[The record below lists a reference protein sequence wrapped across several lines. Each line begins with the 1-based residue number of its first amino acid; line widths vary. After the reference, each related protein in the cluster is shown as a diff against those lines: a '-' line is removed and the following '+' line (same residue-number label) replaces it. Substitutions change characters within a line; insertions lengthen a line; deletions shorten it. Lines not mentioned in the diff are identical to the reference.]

1 MGKKYKIIYADPPW
15 QYRVYSKKGKSRS
28 AENHYHTMNID
39 DIRSLPVGEI
49 ADDDCVL
56 FLWITFPC
64 LKEGISV
71 MESWGFTYKTC
82 GFNWIKRNKKK
93 DTYFMGLGFWTRS
106 NSEVCLIGTKGHPK
120 RVSKAV
126 PQVCDARVMEH
137 SRKPSEIRDR
147 IVELCGDV
155 PRIELF
161 ARETVKG
168 WDCLGDEIDG
178 EDIRDAL
185 VEVINDEC
193 CFSMLSAIFFL
204 NTSASFKDSAT
215 LFLSDLLLPHSL

>member
-15 QYRVYSKKGKSRS
+15 QYRVYSKKEKGRS

-82 GFNWIKRNKKK
+82 GFNWVKRNKKK

-137 SRKPSEIRDR
+137 SRKPSEVRER

-161 ARETVKG
+161 AREAVKG
-168 WDCLGDEIDG
+168 WDCFGDEIDG
-178 EDIRDAL
+178 ADINFAL
-185 VEVINDEC
+185 KEVIKDEC
-193 CFSMLSAIFFL
+193 
-204 NTSASFKDSAT
+204 
-215 LFLSDLLLPHSL
+215 

>member
-1 MGKKYKIIYADPPW
+1 MGKKYKVIYADPPW
-15 QYRVYSKKGKSRS
+15 QYRVYSKKGQGRS

-39 DIRSLPVGEI
+39 DIRSLPVANI

-82 GFNWIKRNKKK
+82 GFNWVKRNKKK

-126 PQVCDARVMEH
+126 SQICDARVMAH
-137 SRKPSEIRDR
+137 SKKPDEIRKR

-161 ARETVKG
+161 ARETAEG
-168 WDCLGDEIDG
+168 WE
-178 EDIRDAL
+178 
-185 VEVINDEC
+185 
-193 CFSMLSAIFFL
+193 
-204 NTSASFKDSAT
+204 
-215 LFLSDLLLPHSL
+215 LPWR

>member
-1 MGKKYKIIYADPPW
+1 MGKKYKVIYADPPW
-15 QYRVYSKKGKSRS
+15 QYRVYSKKGQGRS

-39 DIRSLPVGEI
+39 DIRSLPVADI

-82 GFNWIKRNKKK
+82 GFNWVKRNKKK

-120 RVSKAV
+120 RVSKSV
-126 PQVCDARVMEH
+126 SQICDSRVMAH
-137 SRKPSEIRDR
+137 SKKPDEIRKR

-161 ARETVKG
+161 ARKTADG

-178 EDIRDAL
+178 KDIRDAL
-185 VEVINDEC
+185 KGVIENEC
-193 CFSMLSAIFFL
+193 
-204 NTSASFKDSAT
+204 
-215 LFLSDLLLPHSL
+215 

>member
-1 MGKKYKIIYADPPW
+1 MGKKYKVIYADPPW
-15 QYRVYSKKGKSRS
+15 QYRVYSKKGQGRS

-39 DIRSLPVGEI
+39 DIRSLPVADI

-82 GFNWIKRNKKK
+82 GFNWVKRNKKK

-126 PQVCDARVMEH
+126 SQICDSRVMAH
-137 SRKPSEIRDR
+137 SKKPDEIRKR

-155 PRIELF
+155 PRI
-161 ARETVKG
+161 
-168 WDCLGDEIDG
+168 
-178 EDIRDAL
+178 
-185 VEVINDEC
+185 
-193 CFSMLSAIFFL
+193 
-204 NTSASFKDSAT
+204 
-215 LFLSDLLLPHSL
+215 

>member
-15 QYRVYSKKGKSRS
+15 QYRVYSKKGKGRS

-39 DIRSLPVGEI
+39 DIRLLPVGEI

-82 GFNWIKRNKKK
+82 GFNWVKRNKKK

-137 SRKPSEIRDR
+137 SRKPSEVRER

-161 ARETVKG
+161 AREAVKG
-168 WDCLGDEIDG
+168 WDCFGDEIDG
-178 EDIRDAL
+178 ADIRDAL
-185 VEVINDEC
+185 KEVIKDEC
-193 CFSMLSAIFFL
+193 
-204 NTSASFKDSAT
+204 
-215 LFLSDLLLPHSL
+215 

>member
-15 QYRVYSKKGKSRS
+15 QYRVYSKKGKGRS

-39 DIRSLPVGEI
+39 DIRLLPVGEI

-82 GFNWIKRNKKK
+82 GFNWVKKNKKK

-137 SRKPSEIRDR
+137 SRKPSEVRER

-168 WDCLGDEIDG
+168 WDCFGDEIDG
-178 EDIRDAL
+178 ADIRDAL
-185 VEVINDEC
+185 KEVIKDEC
-193 CFSMLSAIFFL
+193 
-204 NTSASFKDSAT
+204 
-215 LFLSDLLLPHSL
+215 

>member
-15 QYRVYSKKGKSRS
+15 QYRVYSKKGKGRS

-39 DIRSLPVGEI
+39 DIRLFPVGEI

-82 GFNWIKRNKKK
+82 GFNWVKKNKKK

-137 SRKPSEIRDR
+137 SRKPSEVRER

-168 WDCLGDEIDG
+168 WDCFGDEIDG
-178 EDIRDAL
+178 ADIRDAL
-185 VEVINDEC
+185 KEVIKDEC
-193 CFSMLSAIFFL
+193 
-204 NTSASFKDSAT
+204 
-215 LFLSDLLLPHSL
+215 

>member
-1 MGKKYKIIYADPPW
+1 MGKKYKVIYADPPW
-15 QYRVYSKKGKSRS
+15 QSRVYSKKGQGRS

-39 DIRSLPVGEI
+39 DIRSLPVADI

-82 GFNWIKRNKKK
+82 GFNWVKRNKKK

-120 RVSKAV
+120 RVSKSV
-126 PQVCDARVMEH
+126 SQICDARVMAH
-137 SRKPSEIRDR
+137 SKKPDEIRKR

-161 ARETVKG
+161 ARKTADG

-178 EDIRDAL
+178 KDIRDAL
-185 VEVINDEC
+185 KGVIENEC
-193 CFSMLSAIFFL
+193 
-204 NTSASFKDSAT
+204 
-215 LFLSDLLLPHSL
+215 

>member
-1 MGKKYKIIYADPPW
+1 MGKKYKVIYADPPW
-15 QYRVYSKKGKSRS
+15 QYRVYSKKGQGRS

-39 DIRSLPVGEI
+39 DIRSLPVADI

-82 GFNWIKRNKKK
+82 GFNWVKRNKKK

-126 PQVCDARVMEH
+126 SQICDGRVMAH
-137 SRKPSEIRDR
+137 SKKPDEIRQR

-161 ARETVKG
+161 ARETADG

-178 EDIRDAL
+178 KDIRDAL
-185 VEVINDEC
+185 KGVIENEC
-193 CFSMLSAIFFL
+193 
-204 NTSASFKDSAT
+204 
-215 LFLSDLLLPHSL
+215 

>member
-1 MGKKYKIIYADPPW
+1 MGKKYKVIYADPPW
-15 QYRVYSKKGKSRS
+15 QYRVYSKKGQGRS

-39 DIRSLPVGEI
+39 DIRSLPVADI

-82 GFNWIKRNKKK
+82 GFNWVKRNKKK

-126 PQVCDARVMEH
+126 SRICDARVMAH
-137 SRKPSEIRDR
+137 SKKPDEIRKR

-161 ARETVKG
+161 ARKTADG

-178 EDIRDAL
+178 KDIRDAL
-185 VEVINDEC
+185 KGVIENEC
-193 CFSMLSAIFFL
+193 
-204 NTSASFKDSAT
+204 
-215 LFLSDLLLPHSL
+215 

>member
-1 MGKKYKIIYADPPW
+1 M
-15 QYRVYSKKGKSRS
+15 
-28 AENHYHTMNID
+28 
-39 DIRSLPVGEI
+39 
-49 ADDDCVL
+49 
-56 FLWITFPC
+56 
-64 LKEGISV
+64 
-71 MESWGFTYKTC
+71 
-82 GFNWIKRNKKK
+82 
-93 DTYFMGLGFWTRS
+93 
-106 NSEVCLIGTKGHPK
+106 
-120 RVSKAV
+120 SKAV

-185 VEVINDEC
+185 VEEINDEC
-193 CFSMLSAIFFL
+193 
-204 NTSASFKDSAT
+204 
-215 LFLSDLLLPHSL
+215 

>member
-71 MESWGFTYKTC
+71 MEIWGFTYKTC
-82 GFNWIKRNKKK
+82 GFNWVKRNKKK

-193 CFSMLSAIFFL
+193 
-204 NTSASFKDSAT
+204 
-215 LFLSDLLLPHSL
+215 

>member
-1 MGKKYKIIYADPPW
+1 M
-15 QYRVYSKKGKSRS
+15 YSKKGQGRS

-39 DIRSLPVGEI
+39 DIRSLPVADI

-82 GFNWIKRNKKK
+82 GFNWVKRNKKK

-126 PQVCDARVMEH
+126 SQICDARVMAVSYTH
-137 SRKPSEIRDR
+137 LYSVFQIPKDTDFSTFWSNCIFNSQWKQNGKPYGGFICK
-147 IVELCGDV
+147 V
-155 PRIELF
+155 LF
-161 ARETVKG
+161 
-168 WDCLGDEIDG
+168 
-178 EDIRDAL
+178 
-185 VEVINDEC
+185 INC
-193 CFSMLSAIFFL
+193 V
-204 NTSASFKDSAT
+204 
-215 LFLSDLLLPHSL
+215 